1 MVNTSIPTAHSNTVN
16 MDKGVFN
23 CRTCNV
29 EFSSS
34 QAWRAH
40 AKSDTH
46 VTNLKDR
53 VTSSGVV
60 LPSTIAR
67 EDEWNKRG
75 SRPAQESQDMN
86 SSCNHAT
93 LESDESDHELASG
106 GNSDAESDVAP
117 IFVPDQCLFCG
128 ILCGTFEQNLSHMS
142 KAHSFI
148 IPNQDSLIVDV
159 ETLIWY
165 LHLVIYGHQ
174 ECLVCSKTRRSVE
187 GIQQHMMAKAHCRLH
202 VNDDMRDFYDFS
214 EIPKP
219 EDMIV
224 SGEST
229 MKLPS
234 GKILGQRTLPSESVS
249 RRAPA
254 RSDPQVPTQSDGS
267 MANPVSELTTRNDRT
282 LARLATQLSQFR
294 AGDQQSLSHLP
305 AYELGSVL
313 ASRMR
318 QLSAAKRV
326 ERRIRNRLETRGNK
340 TLMKHFQ
347 PDVPG
352 RQNG

>member
-1 MVNTSIPTAHSNTVN
+1 MP
-16 MDKGVFN
+16 
-23 CRTCNV
+23 
-29 EFSSS
+29 
-34 QAWRAH
+34 
-40 AKSDTH
+40 
-46 VTNLKDR
+46 
-53 VTSSGVV
+53 
-60 LPSTIAR
+60 R
-67 EDEWNKRG
+67 EDEWNKHG
-75 SRPAQESQDMN
+75 SRLAQKSENMKL
-86 SSCNHAT
+86 SCNRLT
-93 LESDESDHELASG
+93 PESDESDDELASG
-106 GNSDAESDVAP
+106 GNSDTESDMAP
-117 IFVPDQCLFCG
+117 TFVPDQCLFCG
-128 ILCGTFEQNLSHMS
+128 TLCGTFEQNLSHMS

-165 LHLVIYGHQ
+165 LHLVIYSYQ

-187 GIQQHMMAKAHCRLH
+187 GIQQHMMAKAHCRLDI
-202 VNDDMRDFYDFS
+202 NDDMRDFYEFS

-219 EDMIV
+219 EDMLA

-234 GKILGQRTLPSESVS
+234 GKILGQRTLPNESMS
-249 RRAPA
+249 RRPPG
-254 RSDPQVPTQSDGS
+254 RSEPQVLTPSDGS
-267 MANPVSELTTRNDRT
+267 IAIPGSELMTRNDRT

-305 AYELGSVL
+305 AYELRSVL
-313 ASRMR
+313 ASRMK
-318 QLSAAKRV
+318 QLNAAKRV
-326 ERRIRNRLETRGNK
+326 ERRMQNRLQTKGNK

>member
-1 MVNTSIPTAHSNTVN
+1 
-16 MDKGVFN
+16 MDKSVFN

-34 QAWRAH
+34 QTWRAH
-40 AKSDTH
+40 AKSDAH
-46 VTNLKDR
+46 VANLKDR

-60 LPSTIAR
+60 LPSTMAR
-67 EDEWNKRG
+67 EDEWNKHG
-75 SRPAQESQDMN
+75 SRPAQKSEDVK
-86 SSCNHAT
+86 SSCDRPT
-93 LESDESDHELASG
+93 SESDESDDELASG
-106 GNSDAESDVAP
+106 WNSDTERDMAP
-117 IFVPDQCLFCG
+117 TFVPDQCLFCG
-128 ILCGTFEQNLSHMS
+128 TLCGTLEQNLSHMS
-142 KAHSFI
+142 KEHSFI

-165 LHLVIYGHQ
+165 LHLVIYGYQ

-187 GIQQHMMAKAHCRLH
+187 GIQQHMMAKAHCRLEIK
-202 VNDDMRDFYDFS
+202 DDMRDFYEFS

-219 EDMIV
+219 EDMTV

-234 GKILGQRTLPSESVS
+234 GKILGQRTLPSESIS

-254 RSDPQVPTQSDGS
+254 RSEPQVPTQSDRSRAKPG
-267 MANPVSELTTRNDRT
+267 SELTTRNDRT

-305 AYELGSVL
+305 AYELRSVL
-313 ASRMR
+313 ASRMK

-326 ERRIRNRLETRGNK
+326 ERRMQNRLQTRGNK